1 MQTRL
6 PIAVALTLV
15 AAPLAAQIPDP
26 YDPDPRIVV
35 REKVRDVIRTPLKVR
50 TEVRTYQGRERGPEQ
65 TENFSRKVK
74 IGRDGRFTIE
84 NIAGNITITGG
95 SGDEVSIEA
104 VKRTRGDRSQLA
116 SVHILV
122 DERPGRVEVRTDH
135 TGRNDRVA
143 VDYTVTVPASTG
155 VDAKSVSGSVKIT
168 SVQGVVRAESISGN
182 ITTASTPKL
191 ESAKSV
197 SGDVDLT
204 DATAD
209 ADLNATSVSGVIR
222 AKGLKARALDLGTV
236 SGDVVLSNVAC
247 SRLGV
252 RSVSGS
258 VEYSG
263 TLAKSGRYDI
273 NSHSGNVRLAL
284 STEVGFELSANS
296 FSGSIRSE
304 LPMTIGPTS
313 ARNDRRRPG
322 PGHST
327 HAVFGDGSAALVIR
341 TFSGDIVITKR

>member
-1 MQTRL
+1 MQIRL
-6 PIAVALTLV
+6 PIVVTLTLV
-15 AAPLAAQIPDP
+15 AAPLAAQDP
-26 YDPDPRIVV
+26 HDRDPRIVV
-35 REKVRDVIRTPLKVR
+35 REQVRDAIKSQV
-50 TEVRTYQGRERGPEQ
+50 EVRRSARAYQGRDRGPEQ
-65 TENFSRKVK
+65 TERFSRKVRL
-74 IGRDGRFTIE
+74 GRDGRFTIQ
-84 NIAGNITITGG
+84 NIAGDITVAVG
-95 SGDEVSIEA
+95 SGDDVSIEA

-116 SVHILV
+116 SVQILV

-155 VDAKSVSGSVKIT
+155 VEAKSVSGNVKIT
-168 SVQGVVRAESISGN
+168 GVQGVVRAETISGGV
-182 ITTASTPKL
+182 TTASTPKL
-191 ESAKSV
+191 EIAKSV

-209 ADLNATSVSGVIR
+209 ADLNASSVSGAIR
-222 AKGLKARALDLGTV
+222 ARGLKARTLELGTV
-236 SGDVVLSNVAC
+236 SGDVTLSNIAC
-247 SRLGV
+247 TRLGV

-273 NSHSGNVRLAL
+273 NSHSGTIRLAL
-284 STEVGFELSANS
+284 ATDVGFELSANS

-304 LPMTIGPTS
+304 LPMTLGPTT
-313 ARNDRRRPG
+313 ARTDRRRPG